1 MKEKT
6 IKKDPFPV
14 SKFPELVA
22 AIIQDEQG
30 RILVSQRALDSKV
43 YPGKWQIP
51 GGKVE
56 PGEECLAALKREVK
70 EETDLEITA
79 INDLLIKWF
88 NVSIY
93 QVETA
98 GEPKVMEPSKVNTGW
113 VYLGIAELQKK
124 DLTPA
129 LAELLKQFN

>member
-1 MKEKT
+1 MKDKT
-6 IKKDPFPV
+6 IKKDPFLV

-56 PGEECLAALKREVK
+56 PGEECLTALKREVK
-70 EETDLEITA
+70 EETDLEIIA
-79 INDLLIKWF
+79 INNLLFKWF

-93 QVETA
+93 HVETA
-98 GEPKVMEPSKVNTGW
+98 GEPKVMEPNKVNTKW
-113 VYLGIAELQKK
+113 VYLEIEELRKK

-129 LAELLKQFN
+129 LSELLKQFN

>member
-1 MKEKT
+1 MKDRKT
-6 IKKDPFPV
+6 KKNPFLV

-22 AIIQDEQG
+22 AIIRDKQG
-30 RILVSQRALDSKV
+30 RILVSQRALDSKAF
-43 YPGKWQIP
+43 PGKWQIP

-56 PGEECLAALKREVK
+56 KGEECLAALKREVK

-79 INDLLIKWF
+79 INNLLFKWF

-98 GEPKVMEPSKVNTGW
+98 GEPKVMEPNKVNTG
-113 VYLGIAELQKK
+113 
-124 DLTPA
+124 
-129 LAELLKQFN
+129 